1 MSFVL
6 RTSVLFFL
14 VVLASAALP
23 CRLHGQDDKAYHAAK
38 AEFEKGMKEDEAA
51 PRQAAIRRLRSTNDP
66 RAVKDLKAAVHKLN
80 KTLDSNQKKLD
91 PLLEERAEIAADI
104 DKRFDGKKSI
114 PMGSVQNLLKKR
126 DELEKKVRPMEQSM
140 RVDHDTRNA
149 VLRALG
155 DLITSLPEASQAA
168 ETQEIVDLL
177 GKFKKIEERKVYID
191 MLAAVRTQQ
200 SATALTA
207 IALGDPDKDM
217 RILALGALGSLGDK
231 SGAPAAV
238 KSVAD
243 DYWAVRAAAVQALAA
258 LGSFEGV
265 PALVDRLEKEDGRL
279 KDDIEG
285 ALADMAGTTFFDNV
299 QLWKDWW
306 KANEKKFGEIV
317 AAATSDSPVARDNA
331 LREAS
336 EFGFLLA
343 VREWLHRRGLSL
355 TAVRDQEARRTAKPE
370 ETPWKFEEI
379 EKSLADADLVGNL
392 DAAAKAISTRAEA
405 IRRRALQ
412 AMIVQPYRRT
422 QDVEKKLILAR
433 ILGRVRSL
441 DIDAAV
447 KSAVAA
453 AGDKTSPHAALKVV
467 NVALGSIDND
477 ESIALLLD
485 SYRDVEPVAGVC
497 SAAAEG
503 LGKIGNTEA
512 LKALFSCLATA
523 EALVN
528 DKKTDFRAVRE
539 TIYAELERVT
549 GGKFGADAS
558 SWFEW
563 WRANSATF
571 KARKDVAPTAAGDA
585 KANPEGAPRGTSFY
599 GVKTASKRLCYVL
612 DISGSMNEPADY
624 GGSTN
629 TKFKVARQELEN
641 SIVALPDDA
650 LFNIVFYSTKYTVW
664 KPKLIQANA
673 AAKKEAK
680 EMIAGL
686 TAEGATNIYDSL
698 AKAFDFAGRG
708 SFDKGYAV
716 ALDTIFFLSDGQA
729 NQGLYTQPSDIL
741 RHILDLN
748 ATKRITIHAIGV
760 GRDHDRSLMK
770 ALADA
775 TGGTYVAR

>member
-299 QLWKDWW
+299 QL
-306 KANEKKFGEIV
+306 
-317 AAATSDSPVARDNA
+317 
-331 LREAS
+331 
-336 EFGFLLA
+336 
-343 VREWLHRRGLSL
+343 
-355 TAVRDQEARRTAKPE
+355 
-370 ETPWKFEEI
+370 
-379 EKSLADADLVGNL
+379 
-392 DAAAKAISTRAEA
+392 
-405 IRRRALQ
+405 
-412 AMIVQPYRRT
+412 
-422 QDVEKKLILAR
+422 
-433 ILGRVRSL
+433 
-441 DIDAAV
+441 
-447 KSAVAA
+447 
-453 AGDKTSPHAALKVV
+453 
-467 NVALGSIDND
+467 
-477 ESIALLLD
+477 
-485 SYRDVEPVAGVC
+485 
-497 SAAAEG
+497 
-503 LGKIGNTEA
+503 
-512 LKALFSCLATA
+512 
-523 EALVN
+523 
-528 DKKTDFRAVRE
+528 
-539 TIYAELERVT
+539 
-549 GGKFGADAS
+549 
-558 SWFEW
+558 
-563 WRANSATF
+563 
-571 KARKDVAPTAAGDA
+571 
-585 KANPEGAPRGTSFY
+585 
-599 GVKTASKRLCYVL
+599 
-612 DISGSMNEPADY
+612 
-624 GGSTN
+624 
-629 TKFKVARQELEN
+629 
-641 SIVALPDDA
+641 
-650 LFNIVFYSTKYTVW
+650 
-664 KPKLIQANA
+664 
-673 AAKKEAK
+673 
-680 EMIAGL
+680 
-686 TAEGATNIYDSL
+686 
-698 AKAFDFAGRG
+698 
-708 SFDKGYAV
+708 
-716 ALDTIFFLSDGQA
+716 
-729 NQGLYTQPSDIL
+729 
-741 RHILDLN
+741 
-748 ATKRITIHAIGV
+748 
-760 GRDHDRSLMK
+760 
-770 ALADA
+770 
-775 TGGTYVAR
+775 